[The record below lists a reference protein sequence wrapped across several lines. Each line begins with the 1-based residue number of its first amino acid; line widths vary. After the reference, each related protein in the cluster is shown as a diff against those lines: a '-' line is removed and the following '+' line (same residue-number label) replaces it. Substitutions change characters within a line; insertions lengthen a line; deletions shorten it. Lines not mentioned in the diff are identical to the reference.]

1 MSLSRCI
8 DKEDIPHVHTYT
20 HTQEYYSVIKENEIL
35 PLAIT
40 WMDFESI
47 ILSEIKS
54 EKDKYCMLSLTCEI

>member
-1 MSLSRCI
+1 MFIYVC
-8 DKEDIPHVHTYT
+8 VYTCVCMCVCT

-54 EKDKYCMLSLTCEI
+54 EKDKYCMLSFICGI